1 MAGIAGIASENRY
14 AEVAAMLDRISHR
27 GNSRRKIIEA
37 EGTTLGV
44 CWNEPEIVTFGESE
58 GSVFV
63 RDTAGFEHFANA
75 TAYDGTFLFSRD
87 AMGVA
92 PLYAGYL
99 PDGTTGFASEVKALV
114 PEMKLIEEVKPGTGT
129 GPDPGD
135 NLTAEQHTELSSM
148 TPESLAL
155 HLKQLLDDAVSVSI
169 RTEDTGA
176 WLSGGLDSA
185 AITSLATNHLGR
197 MKTFTAGVEG
207 APDLEYAALTA
218 RYLGTEHH
226 EIIVGINDLVALLPE
241 VIYHLESFDPLLVR
255 SSLLNFIVSRSAAG
269 HVSDIFT
276 GEGADELF
284 AGYHYLN
291 SLLETALHDELLRLT
306 GKLHNT
312 ALQRVDRCASA
323 FGLTPR
329 LIFTQPPIRKLAFS
343 LPADYMI
350 VNGEGKWLLRK
361 AVEKLLPHE
370 ITWRSKAK
378 FWEGGGVNEKLS
390 EIADSA
396 ISDSDF
402 RNERLLPNGWTLSGK
417 EELFYYRIFSDFF
430 GDDISLSWMGRTDK
444 GTAVA

>member
-1 MAGIAGIASENRY
+1 MAGIAGIAKENRY
-14 AEVAAMLDRISHR
+14 AEVSAMLDRIAHR
-27 GNSRRKIIEA
+27 GHRWRKIMEA
-37 EGTTLGV
+37 GETTLGV
-44 CWNEPEIVTFGESE
+44 CWNGSEVIPFGESD
-58 GSVFV
+58 GMIFV
-63 RDTAGFEHFANA
+63 RDIAGPEHFATA
-75 TAYDGTFLFSRD
+75 TSQNGSFLFSRD
-87 AMGVA
+87 SMGVA
-92 PLYAGYL
+92 PLYLGYL
-99 PDGTTGFASEVKALV
+99 PDGTTGFASEVKALL
-114 PEMKLIEEVKPGTGT
+114 PEMKLIEEVKPGNGT
-129 GPDPGD
+129 VPDPGEKIPAD
-135 NLTAEQHTELSSM
+135 LHEELSAV

-155 HLKQLLDDAVSVSI
+155 RLKQVLDEAVSVSI
-169 RTEDTGA
+169 STENTGA

-185 AITSLATNHLGR
+185 AITALATNYIGR

-207 APDLEYAALTA
+207 APDLEYAARTA

-226 EIIVGINDLVALLPE
+226 ERIVRVNDLAAVLPE

-255 SSLLNFIVSRSAAG
+255 SSLLNYIASRNAAEY
-269 HVSDIFT
+269 VSDIFS

-284 AGYHYLN
+284 AGYHYL
-291 SLLETALHDELLRLT
+291 SSIPEEKLHNELVRLT

-312 ALQRVDRCASA
+312 ALQRVDRCATA

-329 LIFTQPPIRKLAFS
+329 LIFTQPAVRELAFS

-361 AVEKLLPHE
+361 AVEELLPHE

-402 RNERLLPNGWTLSGK
+402 RNERVLPNGWTLSGK
-417 EELFYYRIFSDFF
+417 EELLYYRIFSDFF
-430 GDDISLSWMGRTDK
+430 GDDITLSWMGRSDT
-444 GTAVA
+444 GTSFA